1 MPKKTE
7 KKEAPKKAE
16 EPKKGEEPKKETK
29 KAAVEAP
36 VEAPKEEAKPA
47 KLEKAPKPE
56 KKKKE
61 EKGVF
66 KLYKVE
72 NDKVTRLR
80 PTCERCGPG
89 YFMADH
95 GNRYTCGHCGFTK
108 YKPAKEETALNQ
120 PRA

>member
-1 MPKKTE
+1 MSKKAE

-16 EPKKGEEPKKETK
+16 EPKKEAK
-29 KAAVEAP
+29 KAESAP
-36 VEAPKEEAKPA
+36 VEAPKEEAKPT
-47 KLEKAPKPE
+47 KVEKAPKPE

-66 KLYKVE
+66 TLYKIE
-72 NDKVTRLR
+72 SDKVVRLR

-95 GNRYTCGHCGFTK
+95 GNRYTCGHCGFTR
-108 YKPAKEETALNQ
+108 YKPAKE
-120 PRA
+120 